1 MMDTG
6 PFSKFWGAGGPSIET
21 MRQSRPWSE
30 DLPTF
35 STPSFLG
42 TKDWVKIL
50 YLDG

>member
-30 DLPTF
+30 DVSSAKSLNWITA
-35 STPSFLG
+35 G
-42 TKDWVKIL
+42 G
-50 YLDG
+50 DGAAFDHC